1 MSLPRLILPALL
13 VLALSPA
20 AFAQSEAASE
30 ASAYSVAPSVEVA
43 YGLLSLVP
51 VGSELVVQAI
61 RPVAGS
67 VELVLVS
74 AVTGASIVLEVGAE
88 VVRAAGLVLGTT
100 LVVTAVA
107 AGFLLSVGA
116 EVIAFVPDAATHA
129 LIHHAELH
137 R

>member
-13 VLALSPA
+13 VIAASPA
-20 AFAQSEAASE
+20 ARAQSTAASE
-30 ASAYSVAPSVEVA
+30 ASAYSVAPSVEVTA
-43 YGLLSLVP
+43 ELLARVP
-51 VGSELVVQAI
+51 AGSGLVVQAI
-61 RPVAGS
+61 RPLGAS

-74 AVTGASIVLEVGAE
+74 ATAGASVVIELSAAALQGLGVVVGSTVL
-88 VVRAAGLVLGTT
+88 
-100 LVVTAVA
+100 VTAVT

-116 EVIAFVPDAATHA
+116 EVIAFVPDALTHG

>member
-1 MSLPRLILPALL
+1 MSLPRLILPAMLI
-13 VLALSPA
+13 LALSPA
-20 AFAQSEAASE
+20 ALAQSTAASE
-30 ASAYSVAPSVEVA
+30 ASAYSIAPSVEVA
-43 YGLLSLVP
+43 HGLLSLVP
-51 VGSELVVQAI
+51 VGSELVVEAI

-88 VVRAAGLVLGTT
+88 VVRAAGLALGTT
-100 LVVTAVA
+100 LVVTAVS

-116 EVIAFVPDAATHA
+116 EVIAFVPDAITHG